1 MRSSEENGINGI
13 SGKHPC
19 GRAYRS
25 THFEK
30 YLVVRKHLEKNS
42 KRFVVTRNGGG
53 PHPCGSAPKPF
64 NLTPR
69 QYLTRKWYVPIPKA
83 RHTSHSVPIRQ
94 VNAFLIFQCN
104 TKVLYKPTCMSS
116 PQDFSPTTIS
126 DRLTPTRLI
135 PDHAPPL
142 LGKILED
149 ALFSSFA
156 AKFQELHA
164 QTMKYTCVVMLMFPH
179 YEERRNQT
187 KLHDYSP
194 AQNHFHS
201 PIQMLQIIRFY
212 LKSGLYSSRC
222 IRETH
227 PHFCHRQDVE
237 SKDVRIFAFGDDYLF
252 TYIEEMNRF
261 LSAGGGLW

>member
-1 MRSSEENGINGI
+1 MQHENCKLT
-13 SGKHPC
+13 SC
-19 GRAYRS
+19 Y
-25 THFEK
+25 HFK
-30 YLVVRKHLEKNS
+30 
-42 KRFVVTRNGGG
+42 
-53 PHPCGSAPKPF
+53 
-64 NLTPR
+64 
-69 QYLTRKWYVPIPKA
+69 
-83 RHTSHSVPIRQ
+83 
-94 VNAFLIFQCN
+94 
-104 TKVLYKPTCMSS
+104 
-116 PQDFSPTTIS
+116 DFSPTTIS
-126 DRLTPTRLI
+126 DHISHLQDLFRTML
-135 PDHAPPL
+135 PPL
-142 LGKILED
+142 LGKIQRMLCS
-149 ALFSSFA
+149 SSFA

>member
-1 MRSSEENGINGI
+1 MRGSEENGINGI

-19 GRAYRS
+19 GRAYRLA
-25 THFEK
+25 HFGK

-64 NLTPR
+64 SLTPR

-135 PDHAPPL
+135 PDHAPPPTGQNFRGCSVFFL
-142 LGKILED
+142 RRQISRVARTDYEVHVRGYAYVSSLRGTKESNKAARLFPGTKPFPFSNTDAANYPSLSKIWSL
-149 ALFSSFA
+149 
-156 AKFQELHA
+156 
-164 QTMKYTCVVMLMFPH
+164 
-179 YEERRNQT
+179 
-187 KLHDYSP
+187 
-194 AQNHFHS
+194 
-201 PIQMLQIIRFY
+201 
-212 LKSGLYSSRC
+212 
-222 IRETH
+222 
-227 PHFCHRQDVE
+227 
-237 SKDVRIFAFGDDYLF
+237 
-252 TYIEEMNRF
+252 F
-261 LSAGGGLW
+261 LSLHS

>member
-1 MRSSEENGINGI
+1 MQHESAIQAYVYVQSPRLLAYHNKRPPHTYETY
-13 SGKHPC
+13 SGPC
-19 GRAYRS
+19 S
-25 THFEK
+25 
-30 YLVVRKHLEKNS
+30 
-42 KRFVVTRNGGG
+42 
-53 PHPCGSAPKPF
+53 
-64 NLTPR
+64 
-69 QYLTRKWYVPIPKA
+69 
-83 RHTSHSVPIRQ
+83 
-94 VNAFLIFQCN
+94 
-104 TKVLYKPTCMSS
+104 
-116 PQDFSPTTIS
+116 
-126 DRLTPTRLI
+126 
-135 PDHAPPL
+135 PL

-201 PIQMLQIIRFY
+201 PIQMLQIIRLY

-237 SKDVRIFAFGDDYLF
+237 SKDVRIFTFGDDYLF

-261 LSAGGGLW
+261 LSAGGGVW